1 MSNIFIPPLSVKA
14 SPLFVCGEKVFLFS
28 KNMKKKRHKQ
38 TVNFHYFFALNF
50 IFLRVDS
57 KKKNIFRYFL
67 LIFLEFFCCC
77 SWDGNNITPDIFF
90 NIILFTYFVKL
101 KKNSF
106 RGLDFFCNIYFL
118 FYWAWFSPRAASSLP
133 ILRPCLR
140 TVAFNFLISSKSS
153 SILTP
158 SGKTA
163 PAAGVEAG
171 VPFEIWDTRKNTI
184 MTPFFCT
191 AHRTL
196 QNWALNYFFKRRASY
211 HIKA

>member
-106 RGLDFFCNIYFL
+106 RGLDFFVIYIFCSIELDSPPEQLRVCL
-118 FYWAWFSPRAASSLP
+118 FSGPVCAQL
-133 ILRPCLR
+133 L
-140 TVAFNFLISSKSS
+140 LI
-153 SILTP
+153 
-158 SGKTA
+158 
-163 PAAGVEAG
+163 
-171 VPFEIWDTRKNTI
+171 F
-184 MTPFFCT
+184 
-191 AHRTL
+191 
-196 QNWALNYFFKRRASY
+196 
-211 HIKA
+211 